1 MGIGMPRTAKVTR
14 VSKATRDKIIKAAS
28 RAFARDGYEGA
39 SIRAIV
45 AEADVNQAAIN
56 YHFGSKEGLYR
67 AVLQAALR
75 ALMKDDDGPQ
85 NNLPR
90 EAALRRFVCRQL
102 RPMTARDELSE
113 YVRIFNWETL
123 KPSPV
128 FRKFMAREV
137 APFFAVATELVRRFL
152 PSRATDQQAV
162 VGALWLFGQCS
173 IFVRNAEQLANP
185 PLRLKIDERFVDGL
199 ADTIATWAA
208 QGLGKLPTPTRP

>member
-1 MGIGMPRTAKVTR
+1 MPRPAKVTR

-28 RAFARDGYEGA
+28 HVFARNGYEGA
-39 SIRAIV
+39 GIRAIV

-67 AVLQAALR
+67 AVLQTAFR
-75 ALMKDDDGPQ
+75 ALMKDDDAPR
-85 NNLPR
+85 NPDTLPR
-90 EAALRRFVCRQL
+90 EAALRRFVRRQL

-113 YVRIFNWETL
+113 YVRIFSWETL

-128 FRKFMAREV
+128 FRKFMAREA
-137 APFFAVATELVRRFL
+137 APFFAAATELVRRFL
-152 PSRATDQQAV
+152 PSRATDKQAV

-185 PLRLKIDERFVDGL
+185 PLRLNIDEGFVDGL

-208 QGLGKLPTPTRP
+208 EGLGKLSTPTRP

>member
-1 MGIGMPRTAKVTR
+1 MQRPAKLTR
-14 VSKATRDKIIKAAS
+14 VSKATREKIIKAAS
-28 RAFARDGYEGA
+28 RAFALGGYDGA

-45 AEADVNQAAIN
+45 AEAEVNQAAIN

-90 EAALRRFVCRQL
+90 DAALRRFVRRQL

-128 FRKFMAREV
+128 FRQFMAKEA
-137 APFFAVATELVRRFL
+137 APFLAGASTLARRFL
-152 PSRATDQQAV
+152 PEDATDEQAV
-162 VGALWLFGQCS
+162 IGALWLFGQCS
-173 IFVRNAEQLANP
+173 IFVRNAEQLARAP
-185 PLRLKIDERFVDGL
+185 FRLEVDEDFVDRL
-199 ADTIATWAA
+199 ADMIAGWAA
-208 QGLGKLPTPTRP
+208 NGLVRLPSKARP